1 MSDQEI
7 RERLIKME
15 VILGDER
22 RGLIAEL
29 KDLRQA
35 VDDLKAFQ
43 IKVMSAFGLVAVAAQ
58 VGIKFF
64 L

>member
-7 RERLIKME
+7 RERLLKME
-15 VILGDER
+15 ILLGDES
-22 RGLIAEL
+22 RGFIAEL
-29 KDLRQA
+29 TALRRS
-35 VDDLKAFQ
+35 VEELKAFQ
-43 IKVMSAFGLVAVAAQ
+43 IKVMAGFGAIAVIAQ

>member
-1 MSDQEI
+1 
-7 RERLIKME
+7 ME

-22 RGLIAEL
+22 RGLISEL

-43 IKVMSAFGLVAVAAQ
+43 IKVMSAFGLVAVVAQ
-58 VGIKFF
+58 VGIQFF